1 MYVYVQYAV
10 QDYVKQTGSFFDFV
24 LTDRRELMESA
35 PVLAPAGA
43 GQSSDAQGLRDRGLN
58 RGGRPE
64 TVGPKTSTHTE
75 CLGSERVE
83 FNAGRRLMP
92 LN

>member
-1 MYVYVQYAV
+1 MFVYVQCGV
-10 QDYVKQTGSFFDFV
+10 HDYVKQTGNFFDFV
-24 LTDRRELMESA
+24 QQGRRGHMESA
-35 PVLAPAGA
+35 PVLAPAGE

-75 CLGSERVE
+75 CLGNESVE